1 MREVVRCGVDR
12 LCPTQVVARSGLTWS
27 EKLYRLLVQFD
38 FGKV

>member
-12 LCPTQVVARSGLTWS
+12 LCPAQVVACSGLTWS

-38 FGKV
+38 FGKM